1 MMMWYASLTLALLG
15 FQVICGGSV
24 LHHITPSSN
33 LDCPIDEYCLNFSTF
48 AANANNHTDSKDTAL
63 VLEFLVGNHILDSDF
78 SISNITFL
86 RLSTNSSNI
95 STITC
100 SRKALNM
107 RFADIAEIEIQNLNF
122 VDCGIMLQSVRQFV
136 LEDSSF
142 HATNGYGSS
151 ALQLNQIYV
160 ATITSSSFTFN
171 SHDIKVGT
179 IIDSGFQSSR
189 GGGALA
195 ISESNLEIFQSQFI
209 GNTAGL
215 GGAILVERNS
225 NVAINDSLFDNNSA
239 GSCDGFNCYGGALHI
254 DSGST
259 VTACNNTFFNNTSE
273 FGGGA
278 IAVFQS
284 TYVDIQ
290 NVFHHNRAYYY
301 RRGGIVYEFISGIVS
316 HCSSNGI
323 GGNGAAIFAQNNSQ
337 ITLVNSLFSENFAEN
352 NGGVISS
359 FFNCTVM
366 AHNSSFENN
375 SAILEA
381 GVIHAIANC
390 YTTLERCSFIGNR
403 AAYAGVMYAEENSRV
418 TVDSCSF
425 DSNFATQDVGVF
437 LVIQSNISIA
447 KSSFTNN
454 TAYND
459 VGVLYATLFDIV
471 INNSSFQDNKAGSGA
486 GVIYTYSLGRLAISN
501 SSFLYNKA
509 DFYGG
514 AAFVQDF
521 SNVSFENC
529 TFFNN
534 AAFEGGVIFIR
545 NVHFEDFGST
555 YIGNRAYIHGG
566 VIALNRGHIKIRS
579 STFINNTAE
588 NNGGVLHTPI
598 HRFVHTVLFEENT
611 FDGNKAERGG
621 VIALF
626 NQDYLELV
634 RNTFCFNKALDGG
647 VVYLHTGNVVNIEGG
662 SFSNNSAINGGVIH
676 LVEQNSLTI
685 RHSVLNFNSAEN
697 SGGVLYSLL
706 DNEIY
711 FNGSSCFCIG
721 NQAHSGG
728 VIHANGSSINL
739 LSQTLVM
746 ENNRAAD
753 AGGAVYLSNTNLTF
767 SDAGDNIIVKNTAKT
782 GGALFAVKSSVI
794 IQSNSLLIANNTAM
808 ESGGGIWVSQCQLTL
823 FGGINELAENEAKN
837 GGGVYASQSRVI
849 TIANSFTQMSSNTAI
864 LAGGGM
870 YLTLSVLDIE
880 QNTLSITENRA
891 VEGAGGGIHASNSS
905 ITIEGVLHCANNQ
918 AKNGGGFSLERY
930 TKLYGK
936 SAKNDIITFFSNAA
950 SDHGG
955 ALYINDETNPDMC
968 AVDPLQKPSSGT
980 EYCFLN
986 SYSPFFNTSGNS
998 AGVSGSTLFGGLLDR
1013 CIIKPQFYKTAI
1025 SGVNAFQKLSN
1036 VESDMISSHPV
1047 QMCFCRDFQPDCDYQ
1062 SEPIQVQRQKTFSV
1076 QLIAYDQ
1083 VNHTTKATVESS
1095 LKSSAG
1101 GLGEGQGTQQI
1112 IDGEC
1117 TKLEFTLFSPLD
1129 SEELMLSLKS
1139 PCPNVT
1145 GVSKRSVRIEVICK
1159 CPIGF
1164 QLSNSANE
1172 TACVCTCDD
1181 ILQRYTRSGCN
1192 ASTQSII
1199 RRDEFWITFINQT
1212 NASGYQIYPYCPFDY
1227 CRPPSDQVSV
1237 NLNVP
1242 HGSDAQC
1249 AAHRS
1254 GTLCGS
1260 CEPGYS
1266 ISLGSSH
1273 CLQCPSHWPW
1283 LVATIAVVFILSG
1296 MALVAF
1302 LLVLNLT
1309 VAIGT
1314 LNAIILYANVIAA
1327 SRSALFPLKPSFAS
1341 IFISFLNFDLG
1352 FDMCFFD
1359 RMDTYVKTWLQLA
1372 FPTYIIVL
1380 VALIIKLSYHYTWFG
1395 RLIGK
1400 KDPVATLATLILL
1413 SYTKLLQT
1421 IITSFSSATLAYP
1434 DGSRNVVWLPDATV
1448 EYFTTKHA
1456 VLFCTA
1462 ILILLLGLVY
1472 TFLLFTWQ
1480 WTFRLPSKHIK
1491 WLKNPKLNAFLE
1503 VYLVPYTPKHRYW
1516 TGLLLLVRVILY
1528 LVSAFNPSGDP
1539 RITLLSTA
1547 FIMSALFFY
1556 IAMRGVRMYKNRYIN
1571 ALEMLTY
1578 FNISVISI
1586 ITQYSLG
1593 STEINQRAVT
1603 NVSVVVTFVQ
1613 LLIVII
1619 YHCFTN
1625 IMVSNIR
1632 KTKIYQKLLKKFQ
1645 GIAKMKYQF
1654 GHSKPTPVN
1663 VDTNINQINDYEL
1676 LAIDT
1681 IDQRRQINTV
1691 DHNSPPILPEPAKP
1705 TQSVIEPPSPR
1716 SVSAAPAPCQQP
1728 TDPAT
1733 GDNKYSIDR
1742 IEIRGNEDH

>member
-1 MMMWYASLTLALLG
+1 MMMWYASLILALLG

-24 LHHITPSSN
+24 LHHITPSSS
-33 LDCPIDEYCLNFSTF
+33 LDCPIDEYCLSLSTF
-48 AANANNHTDSKDTAL
+48 VANANNHTDSKDTTL
-63 VLEFLVGNHILDSDF
+63 VLEFLAGNHILDSDF
-78 SISNITFL
+78 SILNITFL

-100 SRKALNM
+100 SRNALM
-107 RFADIAEIEIQNLNF
+107 RFADIAEMEIQNLNF
-122 VDCGIMLQSVRQFV
+122 VDCGMMVQSVRQFV
-136 LEDSSF
+136 LVDSSF

-151 ALQLNQIYV
+151 ALQLNQIYA
-160 ATITSSSFTFN
+160 ATIISSSFTFN
-171 SHDIKVGT
+171 SHDIKVGAYS
-179 IIDSGFQSSR
+179 INIDSGFQSSR

-195 ISESNLEIFQSQFI
+195 VIESNLEISQSQFI

-215 GGAILVERNS
+215 GGAILLERNS
-225 NVAINDSLFDNNSA
+225 NVAINDSLFANNSA
-239 GSCDGFNCYGGALHI
+239 GSCDGFNCYGGALYI
-254 DSGST
+254 DS
-259 VTACNNTFFNNTSE
+259 
-273 FGGGA
+273 
-278 IAVFQS
+278 
-284 TYVDIQ
+284 
-290 NVFHHNRAYYY
+290 
-301 RRGGIVYEFISGIVS
+301 
-316 HCSSNGI
+316 SSGI
-323 GGNGAAIFAQNNSQ
+323 GGNGAAIFAQHNSQ
-337 ITLVNSLFSENFAEN
+337 ITLINSLFSENYAEKD
-352 NGGVISS
+352 GGVISA
-359 FFNCTVM
+359 FFNCTIT
-366 AHNSSFENN
+366 AHNSSFKNN
-375 SAILEA
+375 YAFIEA
-381 GVIHAIANC
+381 GVIYAFISC
-390 YTTLERCSFIGNR
+390 YISLNRCFFIGNE
-403 AAYAGVMYAEENSRV
+403 AAYGGVMYAEAGGQV
-418 TVDSCSF
+418 TVESCSF
-425 DSNFATQDVGVF
+425 DSNFATQE
-437 LVIQSNISIA
+437 A
-447 KSSFTNN
+447 
-454 TAYND
+454 
-459 VGVLYATLFDIV
+459 GVLCATQFDIV
-471 INNSSFQDNKAGSGA
+471 INDSSFQDNIAGLAG
-486 GVIYTYSLGRLAISN
+486 GVIYSYYFGSLAISN
-501 SSFLYNKA
+501 SSFLNNKA
-509 DFYGG
+509 NFDGG
-514 AAFVQDF
+514 VALAYDF
-521 SNVSFENC
+521 SHVSFENC
-529 TFFNN
+529 MFFNN
-534 AAFEGGVIFIR
+534 AAFEGGVIFIV
-545 NVHFEDFGST
+545 NAYFEDFGST
-555 YIGNRAYIHGG
+555 YIGNRAYIDGG
-566 VIALNRGHIKIRS
+566 VIALNKGHIKICIKS
-579 STFINNTAE
+579 STFINNTAK
-588 NNGGVLHTPI
+588 NNGGVLHTP
-598 HRFVHTVLFEENT
+598 FVHTILFKENT
-611 FDGNKAERGG
+611 FDGNKAKRGG

-626 NQDYLELV
+626 NQDNLELIQ
-634 RNTFCFNKALDGG
+634 NTFSFNKALDGG
-647 VVYLHTGNVVNIEGG
+647 VVYLHTGNIVNIEGG
-662 SFSNNSAINGGVIH
+662 SFSNNSAINGGAIH

-685 RHSVLNFNSAEN
+685 RNSILNFNSAKN

-706 DNEIY
+706 HNKIY
-711 FNGSSCFCIG
+711 INGSSCFSIW

-767 SDAGDNIIVKNTAKT
+767 SDAGDNTIVKNTART

-808 ESGGGIWVSQCQLTL
+808 GNGGGMWLSQCQITL
-823 FGGINELAENEAKN
+823 FGGINELAENEAAN
-837 GGGVYASQSRVI
+837 GGGVYANQSRVI
-849 TIANSFTQMSSNTAI
+849 TIANSFTRMSSNTAI

-870 YLTLSVLDIE
+870 YLTSSALEIE
-880 QNTLSITENRA
+880 QNTLFITKNRA
-891 VEGAGGGIHASNSS
+891 VKGAGGGLHASNSS

-930 TKLYGK
+930 TRLHGK
-936 SAKNDIITFFSNAA
+936 SAKNDSIAFLSNTA

-955 ALYINDETNPDMC
+955 ALYIDDETNPDMC
-968 AVDPLQKPSSGT
+968 AVDPLQKPSSGM

-1013 CIIKPQFYKTAI
+1013 CIIKPQFCKTAI
-1025 SGVNAFQKLSN
+1025 SGLDAFQKLSN
-1036 VESDMISSHPV
+1036 VESDTISSHPV
-1047 QMCFCRDFQPDCDYQ
+1047 RMCFCRDFQPHCDYQ
-1062 SEPIQVQRQKTFSV
+1062 PEPIQVRRQKAFSV

-1095 LKSSAG
+1095 LMSSAG

-1112 IDGEC
+1112 FDGEC

-1129 SEELMLSLKS
+1129 SEELMLSLKG
-1139 PCPNVT
+1139 PCPNIT

-1181 ILQRYTRSGCN
+1181 ILQPYTRSGCN

-1227 CRPPSDQVSV
+1227 CHPPSDQVSV
-1237 NLNVP
+1237 NLNLP

-1266 ISLGSSH
+1266 TSLGSSY

-1314 LNAIILYANVIAA
+1314 LNAIIFYANVIAA

-1359 RMDTYVKTWLQLA
+1359 GMDTYVKTWLQLA
-1372 FPTYIIVL
+1372 FPAYIIIL
-1380 VALIIKLSYHYTWFG
+1380 VALIIKLSYHYTFFG

-1421 IITSFSSATLAYP
+1421 IITSFSSATLSYP
-1434 DGSRNVVWLPDATV
+1434 DGSRNVIWLPDTTV
-1448 EYFTTKHA
+1448 GYFTAKHA

-1480 WTFRLPSKHIK
+1480 WMLRLPSKHLR

-1503 VYLVPYTPKHRYW
+1503 VYLVPYTPMHRYW
-1516 TGLLLLVRVILY
+1516 IGLLLLVRVILY

-1556 IAMRGVRMYKNRYIN
+1556 IAMCGIRMYKNRYIN
-1571 ALEMLTY
+1571 ALETLTY
-1578 FNISVISI
+1578 FNISAVSVI
-1586 ITQYSLG
+1586 TLYSLG
-1593 STEINQRAVT
+1593 STKINQRAVT
-1603 NVSVVVTFVQ
+1603 NVSVAVSFVQ

-1625 IMVSNIR
+1625 TMVSNIR

-1681 IDQRRQINTV
+1681 IDQRRQINICRPQLPT
-1691 DHNSPPILPEPAKP
+1691 NPPR
-1705 TQSVIEPPSPR
+1705 TS
-1716 SVSAAPAPCQQP
+1716 
-1728 TDPAT
+1728 
-1733 GDNKYSIDR
+1733 
-1742 IEIRGNEDH
+1742 